1 MDGYKIIEI
10 NKLSNRPV
18 YGFREINNQIKFS
31 SNILMKP
38 IQKILFGSP
47 GTGKSYQIREIAQQQ
62 LNIQIDEF
70 TKTSLNIVKAV
81 FHPEYSYADFMGK
94 LLPFTQ
100 GNSVIYKFY
109 PGHFSKILGKAY
121 KSLIEGKNEN
131 YLLVIDELNRGNS
144 AAIFGNIF
152 QLLDRESDGWSSYEI
167 DISEME
173 LVGLFQAMKLS
184 FEISSNNEI
193 RMQFKENGGYIDYS
207 NALKN
212 QSENLKND
220 SNNNGAIVCNILL
233 QCQIKL
239 PPNLSIIA
247 TINTSD
253 ESIYYL
259 DTAFKRRWDWE
270 FVNAPVGEFDE
281 DNIPKE
287 LLDVEL
293 VINEQ
298 DKDFWCF
305 YLIGI
310 NELIK
315 SNYQTIRR
323 IEDKMIGWWFIK
335 PENEKI
341 ELQQVKDKLMFYL
354 WDSVFARDKK
364 PLESFLTEDENS
376 PVKLALYSDFL
387 NLTEVFLKQVYQEGE
402 KLYKGQY
409 YIEKKGDN
417 LTKLNKEEILFYSN
431 HESYVDA
438 PVGKF
443 DEDDVPEELK
453 YVRLYWDGDD
463 GRGYP
468 MDFWCFYIVGINQ
481 LILSSQISKSKL
493 IQWWFIKP
501 EDYKIQLEQVIEQL
515 FPYLWYYVFY
525 TDKTSLNSIS
535 SLYNSELQSYQD
547 FLKDGENFL
556 HDVAERGWQQYT
568 GMYYREEKSLWIRR
582 DAILGHPDAID

>member
-1 MDGYKIIEI
+1 MKKITEVTRRQIANLFYKEFNYWGDYGDDDEEIKFLERLYDLEKLPSTDDRFKDAKGDIWQHRINNWDLPNNNWIVKDKDDRFNLNDGNDDEYLLKFLSETLHPAVRESENVQELLKRYNNILSVDGYKIIEI

-109 PGHFSKILGKAY
+109 PGHFLKILGKAY
-121 KSLIEGKNEN
+121 KSLIDGKNEN

-173 LVGLFQAMKLS
+173 LVGLFQAMNIKV
-184 FEISSNNEI
+184 EISTHNEI
-193 RMQFKENGGYIDYS
+193 NVQFSDIGKDSYDKVLTKE
-207 NALKN
+207 
-212 QSENLKND
+212 SEKFREQNHYEGFL
-220 SNNNGAIVCNILL
+220 ICNFLR

-239 PPNLSIIA
+239 PPNLSIIG

-259 DTAFKRRWDWE
+259 DTAFKRRWDWGS
-270 FVNAPVGEFDE
+270 VNAPVGEFHE

-293 VINEQ
+293 IINDQ
-298 DKDFWCF
+298 DK
-305 YLIGI
+305 
-310 NELIK
+310 N
-315 SNYQTIRR
+315 
-323 IEDKMIGWWFIK
+323 
-335 PENEKI
+335 
-341 ELQQVKDKLMFYL
+341 
-354 WDSVFARDKK
+354 
-364 PLESFLTEDENS
+364 
-376 PVKLALYSDFL
+376 
-387 NLTEVFLKQVYQEGE
+387 
-402 KLYKGQY
+402 
-409 YIEKKGDN
+409 
-417 LTKLNKEEILFYSN
+417 
-431 HESYVDA
+431 
-438 PVGKF
+438 
-443 DEDDVPEELK
+443 
-453 YVRLYWDGDD
+453 
-463 GRGYP
+463 
-468 MDFWCFYIVGINQ
+468 FWCFYIIGIN
-481 LILSSQISKSKL
+481 
-493 IQWWFIKP
+493 
-501 EDYKIQLEQVIEQL
+501 E
-515 FPYLWYYVFY
+515 
-525 TDKTSLNSIS
+525 
-535 SLYNSELQSYQD
+535 
-547 FLKDGENFL
+547 
-556 HDVAERGWQQYT
+556 
-568 GMYYREEKSLWIRR
+568 
-582 DAILGHPDAID
+582 

>member
-1 MDGYKIIEI
+1 MKKITEVTRKQIANLFYKEFNYWGDYEGDDEEIIFLERLYNLEELPSTDGRFKDAKGDIWQHRINNWDWQDNNWIFKDEDDRFSLNDGNDDEYLLKFLCETLHPTVREPENVQELLKRYNNILSVDGYKIIEI
-10 NKLSNRPV
+10 NRLSNRPV
-18 YGFREINNQIKFS
+18 YGFCEINNQISFS
-31 SNILMKP
+31 SNISMKP

-70 TKTSLNIVKAV
+70 TKTSPNIVKAV

-100 GNSVIYKFY
+100 GSSVIYKFY
-109 PGHFSKILGKAY
+109 PGHFLKILGKAY

-184 FEISSNNEI
+184 VEISSNNKI
-193 RMQFKENGGYIDYS
+193 RMQFQENGGYIDYS

-220 SNNNGAIVCNILL
+220 INNNGAIVCSILL
-233 QCQIKL
+233 KCQIKL

-270 FVNAPVGEFDE
+270 FVNALVGAFFYHD
-281 DNIPKE
+281 IPLE
-287 LLDVEL
+287 LLDVKL
-293 VINEQ
+293 IINDQSHES
-298 DKDFWCF
+298 W
-305 YLIGI
+305 YYYIVGI

-335 PENEKI
+335 PENDKI
-341 ELQQVKDKLMFYL
+341 ELQKVKDKLMFYL
-354 WDSVFARDKK
+354 WDSVFARDKR
-364 PLESFLTEDENS
+364 PLENFLSDDKNS
-376 PVKLALYSDFL
+376 TVKLALYSDFL
-387 NLTEVFLKQVYQEGE
+387 NLTEVFLDKV
-402 KLYKGQY
+402 L
-409 YIEKKGDN
+409 
-417 LTKLNKEEILFYSN
+417 LL
-431 HESYVDA
+431 
-438 PVGKF
+438 GK
-443 DEDDVPEELK
+443 
-453 YVRLYWDGDD
+453 
-463 GRGYP
+463 
-468 MDFWCFYIVGINQ
+468 
-481 LILSSQISKSKL
+481 
-493 IQWWFIKP
+493 
-501 EDYKIQLEQVIEQL
+501 
-515 FPYLWYYVFY
+515 
-525 TDKTSLNSIS
+525 T
-535 SLYNSELQSYQD
+535 
-547 FLKDGENFL
+547 
-556 HDVAERGWQQYT
+556 
-568 GMYYREEKSLWIRR
+568 
-582 DAILGHPDAID
+582 